1 MPGDGCLYDI
11 PVQRL
16 EYLDED
22 TASYPQ
28 VRWRRDLSV
37 YYFDVAEVFVIGYV
51 HFVAHRLVAVEIT
64 PHAYFRSQSEHP
76 F

>member
-28 VRWRRDLSV
+28 VRGRRDLSV
-37 YYFDVAEVFVIGYV
+37 YYFDVAEVFVIG
-51 HFVAHRLVAVEIT
+51 
-64 PHAYFRSQSEHP
+64 
-76 F
+76 